1 MSQILLAFPSKHCH
15 LRKYVL
21 YGQLGHMEYLS
32 WCNYND
38 RTCYGD
44 INVCRF
50 DWRFYANNRMFS
62 ASSKWK
68 MVSFLINAGHL
79 IQSGLRLWTNGS
91 LLMMITIIIKVTD
104 QVTWSGV
111 LGTGHTV
118 LDKEHLFQVHIVAI

>member
-1 MSQILLAFPSKHCH
+1 MTGLAMEIWMCVGLIEDSTSIIECFPP
-15 LRKYVL
+15 V
-21 YGQLGHMEYLS
+21 
-32 WCNYND
+32 
-38 RTCYGD
+38 
-44 INVCRF
+44 
-50 DWRFYANNRMFS
+50 ANE
-62 ASSKWK
+62 K

-118 LDKEHLFQVHIVAI
+118 LDKEHLLQVHIVAI